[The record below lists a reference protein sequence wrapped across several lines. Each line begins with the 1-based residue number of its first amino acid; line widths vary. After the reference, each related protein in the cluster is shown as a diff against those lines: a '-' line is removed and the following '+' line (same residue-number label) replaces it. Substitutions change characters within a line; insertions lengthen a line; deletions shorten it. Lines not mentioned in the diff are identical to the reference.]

1 MMAIFNEHPNT
12 CRIAFVT
19 TLRTIHNGPL
29 SMHTMTMLTERQQF
43 IRFSA
48 VNSNITCM
56 MIEVEVIILLLTK
69 CNDHIYQELIFEALF
84 NTCRLKKG
92 EKKTFS
98 IHLEHV

>member
-1 MMAIFNEHPNT
+1 M
-12 CRIAFVT
+12 T

-56 MIEVEVIILLLTK
+56 MIEV
-69 CNDHIYQELIFEALF
+69 
-84 NTCRLKKG
+84 
-92 EKKTFS
+92 
-98 IHLEHV
+98 